1 MKISNNVYKKKYWN
15 NAVARIYTYTYGHC
29 LKICKMSKYVK
40 HDNTQEYK

>member
-1 MKISNNVYKKKYWN
+1 MFIRKNIETMLLQEYNHIHMDN
-15 NAVARIYTYTYGHC
+15 GHC